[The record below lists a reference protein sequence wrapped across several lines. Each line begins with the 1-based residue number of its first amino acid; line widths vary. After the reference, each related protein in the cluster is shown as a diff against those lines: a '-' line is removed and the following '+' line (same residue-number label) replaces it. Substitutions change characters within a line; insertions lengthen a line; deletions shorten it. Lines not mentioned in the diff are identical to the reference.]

1 MNAFSVRRFAGLLF
15 KSAPRSTLASL
26 VLMGLVALT
35 EGAGLLLLLPLL
47 ALAGVTGGAPVAG
60 GVWGKITP

>member
-1 MNAFSVRRFAGLLF
+1 MATTAGEPRVNAFSIRRFVSMLF
-15 KSAPRSTLASL
+15 QAAPRATLASM

-47 ALAGVTGGAPVAG
+47 ALAGVTTGAP
-60 GVWGKITP
+60 